1 MNIKVFASHLS
12 NCPIAQQVRVCLF
25 VMLNFKYTILTA
37 FILLFIAG
45 ACFGVTI
52 TAKHYRAEIAQMQT
66 EAIKAEHEATVK
78 QLNIEH
84 EWQARQ
90 EQADKEA
97 TDEISKIKDK
107 YNAAMSKLHATTNS
121 LHSDSGSTNR
131 ATLSKDTTSTREAK
145 ATCECGQLRQDRRTL
160 AEYALK
166 LSAKCDEIAVERNEL
181 SKKYN
186 ALQ

>member
-1 MNIKVFASHLS
+1 MDLK
-12 NCPIAQQVRVCLF
+12 
-25 VMLNFKYTILTA
+25 
-37 FILLFIAG
+37 LLLIVATMSAVIG
-45 ACFGVTI
+45 SCFGITI
-52 TAKHYRAEIAQMQT
+52 TAKHYRAEIAQLQT
-66 EAIKAEHEATVK
+66 EAIKADQEATVK

-97 TDEISKIKDK
+97 TDEINKIKDK
-107 YNAAMSKLHATTNS
+107 YNAAMSKLHANS
-121 LHSDSGSTNR
+121 LRSDSGSSGEAALSTN
-131 ATLSKDTTSTREAK
+131 TNSTREAK
-145 ATCECGQLRQDRRTL
+145 ATCECGQLRQDRKTL

>member
-1 MNIKVFASHLS
+1 MNIKVFASHL

-97 TDEISKIKDK
+97 TDEINKIKDK
-107 YNAAMSKLHATTNS
+107 YNAAMSKLHANS
-121 LHSDSGSTNR
+121 LHTDGGSSNRTTLSTN
-131 ATLSKDTTSTREAK
+131 TTSTREAK

-181 SKKYN
+181 SKRYN

>member
-1 MNIKVFASHLS
+1 MDLK
-12 NCPIAQQVRVCLF
+12 
-25 VMLNFKYTILTA
+25 
-37 FILLFIAG
+37 LLLIVATMSAVIG
-45 ACFGVTI
+45 SCFGITV
-52 TAKHYRAEIAQMQT
+52 TAKHYRAEIINLQA
-66 EAIKAEHEATVK
+66 EAIKTEQDALVK

-84 EWQARQ
+84 EWQAKQ

-97 TDEISKIKDK
+97 TDEINKIKDK

-121 LHSDSGSTNR
+121 MHSDSGSSNR
-131 ATLSKDTTSTREAK
+131 TTLSTNTTSTREAK

-181 SKKYN
+181 SKRYQS
-186 ALQ
+186 LTE

>member
-1 MNIKVFASHLS
+1 MDLK
-12 NCPIAQQVRVCLF
+12 
-25 VMLNFKYTILTA
+25 
-37 FILLFIAG
+37 LLLIVATMSAVIG
-45 ACFGVTI
+45 SCFGVTI
-52 TAKHYRAEIAQMQT
+52 TAKHYRAEIINLQA
-66 EAIKAEHEATVK
+66 EAIKTEQDALVK

-84 EWQARQ
+84 EWQAKQ

-97 TDEISKIKDK
+97 TDEINKIKDK
-107 YNAAMSKLHATTNS
+107 YNAAMSKLHANS
-121 LHSDSGSTNR
+121 LYTDSGSTGET
-131 ATLSKDTTSTREAK
+131 ALSTNTTSTREAK

>member
-1 MNIKVFASHLS
+1 MNIKVFASHL

-25 VMLNFKYTILTA
+25 IMLNFKYTILTA

-52 TAKHYRAEIAQMQT
+52 TAKHYRAEIINLQA
-66 EAIKAEHEATVK
+66 EAIKTEQDALVK
-78 QLNIEH
+78 QLNTEH
-84 EWQARQ
+84 EWQAKQ
-90 EQADKEA
+90 KQADKEA
-97 TDEISKIKDK
+97 TDEINKIKDK
-107 YNAAMSKLHATTNS
+107 YNAAMSKLHANS
-121 LHSDSGSTNR
+121 LYTDSGSTSET
-131 ATLSKDTTSTREAK
+131 ALSTNTSSARETK
-145 ATCECGQLRQDRRTL
+145 TTCECGQLRQDRRTL

>member
-1 MNIKVFASHLS
+1 
-12 NCPIAQQVRVCLF
+12 
-25 VMLNFKYTILTA
+25 MLNLKYTILA
-37 FILLFIAG
+37 FILSLVAG
-45 ACFGVTI
+45 VCFGVTI
-52 TAKHYRAEIAQMQT
+52 TAKHYRAELINLQA
-66 EAIKAEHEATVK
+66 EAIKTEQDALVK
-78 QLNIEH
+78 QLNTEH
-84 EWQARQ
+84 EWQAKQ

-97 TDEISKIKDK
+97 TDEINKIKNK
-107 YNAAMSKLHATTNS
+107 YNAAMSKLHANS
-121 LHSDSGSTNR
+121 LYTDSGSTNR
-131 ATLSKDTTSTREAK
+131 TTLSKDTTTTREAK

>member
-1 MNIKVFASHLS
+1 MFASHLS
-12 NCPIAQQVRVCLF
+12 NCPITQQVRVCLF
-25 VMLNFKYTILTA
+25 IMLNFKYTILTA

-84 EWQARQ
+84 EWQAKQ

-97 TDEISKIKDK
+97 TDEINKIKDK
-107 YNAAMSKLHATTNS
+107 YNAAMSKLHANS
-121 LHSDSGSTNR
+121 LRSDSGSTSKT
-131 ATLSKDTTSTREAK
+131 ALSTNSTSSGEVKT
-145 ATCECGQLRQDRRTL
+145 TCECGQLRHDRRTL

>member
-1 MNIKVFASHLS
+1 MNLK
-12 NCPIAQQVRVCLF
+12 
-25 VMLNFKYTILTA
+25 
-37 FILLFIAG
+37 LLLIVATMSAVIG
-45 ACFGVTI
+45 SCFGITV
-52 TAKHYRAEIAQMQT
+52 TAKHYRAEIINLQA
-66 EAIKAEHEATVK
+66 EAIKTEQDALVK
-78 QLNIEH
+78 QLNTEH
-84 EWQARQ
+84 EWQAKQ

-97 TDEISKIKDK
+97 TDEINKIKDK
-107 YNAAMSKLHATTNS
+107 YNAAMSKLHANS
-121 LHSDSGSTNR
+121 LHTNSGSSNRTALSTN
-131 ATLSKDTTSTREAK
+131 STSSGEAK